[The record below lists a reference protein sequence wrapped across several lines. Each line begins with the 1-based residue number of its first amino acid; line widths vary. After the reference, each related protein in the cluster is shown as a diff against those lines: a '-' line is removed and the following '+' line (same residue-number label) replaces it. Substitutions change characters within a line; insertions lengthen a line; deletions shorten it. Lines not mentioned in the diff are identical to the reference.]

1 MSTDCPHSV
10 QRLSLGLRSK
20 VEAALRLQQEAGTAL
35 LRFAIGV
42 ALVITAFAAWLGMRT
57 SGADPTLV
65 PTFVAAAI
73 GVVAIIIAV
82 VHRRLRTASLRA
94 VLASGQ
100 VIVVEGR
107 LDAAQIL
114 PASGGQGRAY
124 LVDGRSCPVVE
135 ESPGSEEL
143 LGFVGHQIVGPAAG
157 TPIRLVFNAVRPGHL
172 LQVEYP
178 TLHPQAV
185 EVAPMVSRDWKRLMA
200 RPRALLQAAAWWG
213 GAMVLAL
220 VVLAFLPGVSR
231 GFSAWLGIGL
241 VVMMLWVVL
250 LCLPALRM
258 WGQRKLVMRETVSGP
273 IQEVMQARTR
283 RGRQGV
289 ESAQFVRVGGRWY
302 RQAIAG
308 SLAGQALPTLGNEL
322 TFAYATLGSRRVSL
336 QASALAH

>member
-1 MSTDCPHSV
+1 MSNASLPQPLPADLRTRLEDDLRF
-10 QRLSLGLRSK
+10 QRD
-20 VEAALRLQQEAGTAL
+20 AGTAL

-42 ALVITAFAAWLGMRT
+42 ALVITAFAAWLGMHT
-57 SGADPTLV
+57 SGAAPTLI

-73 GVVAIIIAV
+73 GVIAIIIAV

-124 LVDGRSCPVVE
+124 RVDGRSCPVVE
-135 ESPGSEEL
+135 ESPCSEAL

-157 TPIRLVFNAVRPGHL
+157 TPVRLVFSAVRPGHL

-185 EVAPMVSRDWKRLMA
+185 EAAPMVSRDWKRLMA

-231 GFSAWLGIGL
+231 GFSAWLGVGL

-289 ESAQFVRVGGRWY
+289 ESAQFVRVGGTWY
-302 RQAIAG
+302 RQ
-308 SLAGQALPTLGNEL
+308 SLAGSHTGEVPPSPGKEL
-322 TFAYATLGSRRVSL
+322 LLVYATLGLRRVSL
-336 QASALAH
+336 QTSATSH